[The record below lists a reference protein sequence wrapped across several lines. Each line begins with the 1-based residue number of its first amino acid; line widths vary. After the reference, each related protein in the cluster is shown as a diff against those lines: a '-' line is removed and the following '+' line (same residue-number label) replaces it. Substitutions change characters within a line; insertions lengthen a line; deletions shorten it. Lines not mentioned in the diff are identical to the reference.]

1 MSDVVD
7 PLARSLLKAII
18 KGRKRMLRNALIALY
33 IFTVLAISA
42 VSRAEFEKIPDFNLV
57 FKHPVGPVKSATT
70 VDPLP
75 SSVGAG
81 HNLMNTNEV
90 SK

>member
-1 MSDVVD
+1 
-7 PLARSLLKAII
+7 
-18 KGRKRMLRNALIALY
+18 MLRNALIALY

-42 VSRAEFEKIPDFNLV
+42 VSRAEFDKIPEFSLI
-57 FKHPVGPVKSATT
+57 FKHPVGPVKPATT

-81 HNLMNTNEV
+81 HNLMNSNEV
-90 SK
+90 TK